1 MSRRICHE
9 ISWIVLRTK
18 IKLTHRLYH
27 AKVRD
32 EHKEALKSIT
42 HIDGTCRLQTVTREQ
57 NQFIYDLLSQECLSQ
72 TPVLLNTSF
81 NINGKPI
88 LSKVETALEILDETE
103 IDAVVIEDTIFES
116 ND

>member
-32 EHKEALKSIT
+32 EHNHYNNCFDKIINKTWIKILK
-42 HIDGTCRLQTVTREQ
+42 
-57 NQFIYDLLSQECLSQ
+57 LL
-72 TPVLLNTSF
+72 
-81 NINGKPI
+81 I
-88 LSKVETALEILDETE
+88 
-103 IDAVVIEDTIFES
+103 
-116 ND
+116 